1 MNTVIVI
8 DSCSDLPRDFVE
20 KNNIPS
26 LGINVMLNGREFV
39 DDFGKT
45 VTYKEF
51 YDAVRE
57 GEMPTTAQVNSET
70 YKEEFLKHVKENK
83 SIIYLAFSSA
93 LSGSINSANIAKD
106 EILEEYKNADITII
120 DTKSASLG
128 EGLIV
133 YYAYDMLEKGCS
145 KEEIVNW
152 VEKNKLK
159 VNHWVIADDLNHLK
173 RGGRI
178 SGTQA
183 VVGTLLNIKPV
194 INVDDEGRLIPVAKV
209 KGRKK
214 ALKTLVDK
222 FRERV
227 VNPEEQVIF
236 ISHSDCAS
244 DAELVKSM
252 ILEEFKVKDFII
264 NQIGPGIGSHTGPG
278 TVTVFF
284 IGDSR

>member
-20 KNNIPS
+20 KNNIPA

-51 YDAVRE
+51 YDAVRK

-83 SIIYLAFSSA
+83 SIIYLAFSSG

-128 EGLIV
+128 EGLII
-133 YYAYDMLEKGCS
+133 YYAYDMLKKGCS

-222 FRERV
+222 FREKV

-278 TVTVFF
+278 TVTLFF

>member
-20 KNNIPS
+20 KNNIPA
-26 LGINVMLNGREFV
+26 LGINVKLNEMEFV

-45 VTYKEF
+45 ITYKEF
-51 YDAVRE
+51 YDALRE
-57 GEMPTTAQVNSET
+57 GEMPTTAQVNSEA
-70 YKEEFLKHVKENK
+70 YKEEFLKHVKQNK
-83 SIIYLAFSSA
+83 SVIYFAFSSA
-93 LSGSINSANIAKD
+93 LSGSINSANIAKS
-106 EILEEYKNADITII
+106 EILEEYENADITII

-128 EGLIV
+128 EGLIA
-133 YYAYDMLEKGCS
+133 YYAYEMLKRGCS

-152 VEKNKLK
+152 VEENKLK
-159 VNHWVIADDLNHLK
+159 VNHWFTVDDLNHLK

-183 VVGTLLNIKPV
+183 VVGTLLNIKP
-194 INVDDEGRLIPVAKV
+194 ILNVDNEGRLSPVAKV

-222 FRERV
+222 FREKV

-236 ISHSDCAS
+236 ISHSDCAA

-252 ILEEFKVKDFII
+252 ILEEFQVKDFII
-264 NQIGPGIGSHTGPG
+264 NPIGPGIGAHTGPG
-278 TVTVFF
+278 TVTLFF
-284 IGDSR
+284 MGDSR

>member
-8 DSCSDLPRDFVE
+8 DSCSDLPRDYVE
-20 KNNIPS
+20 KNGIPA
-26 LGINVMLNGREFV
+26 LGINVKLNEIEFV

-57 GEMPTTAQVNSET
+57 GEMPTTAQVNSEV
-70 YKEEFLKHVKENK
+70 YKEEFLKHVKLNK
-83 SIIYLAFSSA
+83 SVIYLAFSSA
-93 LSGSINSANIAKD
+93 LSGSINSANIAKS
-106 EILEEYKNADITII
+106 EILEEYQNADITII

-133 YYAYDMLEKGCS
+133 YYAYEMLKRGCT
-145 KEEIVNW
+145 KEEIVSW
-152 VEKNKLK
+152 VEENKLK
-159 VNHWVIADDLNHLK
+159 VNHWFTVDDLNHLK

-183 VVGTLLNIKPV
+183 VVGTLLNIKP
-194 INVDDEGRLIPVAKV
+194 ILNVDNEGRLSPVTKV

-222 FRERV
+222 FREKV
-227 VNPEEQVIF
+227 VNPENQVIF

-278 TVTVFF
+278 TVTLFF
-284 IGDSR
+284 MGDSR

>member
-20 KNNIPS
+20 KNNIPA
-26 LGINVMLNGREFV
+26 LGINVKLNEIEFV

-57 GEMPTTAQVNSET
+57 GEMPTTAQVNSEV
-70 YKEEFLKHVKENK
+70 YKEEFLKHVKQNK
-83 SIIYLAFSSA
+83 SVIYLAFSSA

-106 EILEEYKNADITII
+106 EILEEYENADITII

-133 YYAYDMLEKGCS
+133 YYAYDMLKKGCS

-222 FRERV
+222 FREKV

-244 DAELVKSM
+244 DAELVKNM

-278 TVTVFF
+278 TVTLFF
-284 IGDSR
+284 MGDSR

>member
-1 MNTVIVI
+1 MNTVIII

-20 KNNIPS
+20 KNNIPC
-26 LGINVMLNGREFV
+26 LGINVKLNGREFV

-57 GEMPTTAQVNSET
+57 GEMPTTAQVNSEI

-83 SIIYLAFSSA
+83 SIIYLAFSSG
-93 LSGSINSANIAKD
+93 LSGSINSANIAKS
-106 EILEEYKNADITII
+106 EILEEYENADITII

-128 EGLIV
+128 EGLIA
-133 YYAYDMLEKGCS
+133 YYAYDMLKKGCS
-145 KEEIVNW
+145 KEEIVRW
-152 VEKNKLK
+152 VEENKLK
-159 VNHWVIADDLNHLK
+159 VNHWFTVDDLNHLK
-173 RGGRI
+173 RGGRV

-194 INVDDEGRLIPVAKV
+194 LNVDNEGRLIPIMKV

-214 ALKTLVDK
+214 ALRTLVEK

-227 VNPEEQVIF
+227 VNPAEQVVF
-236 ISHSDCAS
+236 ISHSDCIS
-244 DAELVKSM
+244 DAELVKNM
-252 ILEEFKVKDFII
+252 ILEEFKVKDIII
-264 NQIGPGIGSHTGPG
+264 NFIGPGVGSHTGPG
-278 TVTVFF
+278 TVTLFF
-284 IGDSR
+284 IGESR

>member
-20 KNNIPS
+20 KNGIPA
-26 LGINVMLNGREFV
+26 LGINVKLNEIEFV

-45 VTYKEF
+45 VTYKKF

-57 GEMPTTAQVNSET
+57 GEIPTTAQVNSEV
-70 YKEEFLKHVKENK
+70 YKEEFLKHVKLNK
-83 SIIYLAFSSA
+83 SVIYLAFSSA
-93 LSGSINSANIAKD
+93 LSGSINSANIAKS
-106 EILEEYKNADITII
+106 EILEEYQNADITII

-133 YYAYDMLEKGCS
+133 YYAYEMLKRGCT
-145 KEEIVNW
+145 KEEIVSW
-152 VEKNKLK
+152 VEENKLK
-159 VNHWVIADDLNHLK
+159 VNHWFTVDDLNHLK

-183 VVGTLLNIKPV
+183 VVGTLLNIKP
-194 INVDDEGRLIPVAKV
+194 ILNVDNEGRLSPVAKV

-222 FRERV
+222 FREKV
-227 VNPEEQVIF
+227 VNPENQVIF

-278 TVTVFF
+278 TVTLFF
-284 IGDSR
+284 MGDSR

>member
-83 SIIYLAFSSA
+83 SIIYLAFSSG

-133 YYAYDMLEKGCS
+133 YYAYDMLKKGCS

-214 ALKTLVDK
+214 ALRTLVDK

-264 NQIGPGIGSHTGPG
+264 NQIGPGIGSHTGTG
-278 TVTVFF
+278 TVTLFF